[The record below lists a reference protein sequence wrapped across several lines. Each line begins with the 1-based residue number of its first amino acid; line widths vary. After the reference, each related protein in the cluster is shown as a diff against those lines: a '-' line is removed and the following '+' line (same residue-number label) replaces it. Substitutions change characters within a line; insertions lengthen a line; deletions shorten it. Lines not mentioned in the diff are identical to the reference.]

1 MLFKRLAR
9 ILLGFLSLSLI
20 ALGLTNCSP
29 TSVVEAKPEIIRNSL
44 TGLEG
49 TDGPILVVKIDD
61 TRLAHP
67 QVGLAEADVVYIEQV
82 EGGLTRLA
90 ALFSSKIPEI
100 IGPVRSAR
108 ISDIELLSQFGKI
121 GFAFSGAQ
129 RKFLPVIA
137 AANLYDVGAMRYG
150 PQYYANDPSRIAPY
164 AMMLKAP
171 ALMLKAEENGAV
183 FATSSSAGWNFG
195 EPAPNNKKFTSA
207 RVSWPASSYGMTW
220 SETQSRWLLD
230 HNGEPDLDSTGYHL
244 GPKTFVVQIVS
255 ITNSIYSDKGGGITP
270 LSTTVGEGEC
280 YILRNG
286 GYVRGKWSRPSESDG
301 TTFTNFKGE
310 ELTFDRGQIW
320 FALSAQAPT
329 FTGLQAQDAPVKTNK

>member
-1 MLFKRLAR
+1 MLFSRLSR
-9 ILLGFLSLSLI
+9 IGLAMLSISLI
-20 ALGLTNCSP
+20 AFGLTNCGP
-29 TSVVEAKPEIIRNSL
+29 ATVAEEERIITRNSL
-44 TGLEG
+44 TGVEG
-49 TDGPILVVKIDD
+49 EDGPILVVKIDD
-61 TRLAHP
+61 TNLAHP

-90 ALFSSKIPEI
+90 ALFSSKIPAI

-108 ISDIELLSQFGKI
+108 ISDIELLAQFGKV

-150 PQYYANDPSRIAPY
+150 AQFYANDPNRNAPY

-171 ALMLKAEENGAV
+171 ELMARAKENGST
-183 FATSSSAGWNFG
+183 FAQSSFTGWNFG
-195 EPAPNNKKFTSA
+195 EAAANNKVFTSA
-207 RVSWPASSYGMTW
+207 HVSWPASSYDITW
-220 SETQSRWLLD
+220 SQTENRWLLD
-230 HNGEPDLDSTGYHL
+230 HNGDVDLDSNGYHL
-244 GPKTFVVQIVS
+244 GPQTFVVQIVS

-286 GYVRGKWSRPSESDG
+286 GFVRGKWSRPTENSG

-320 FALSAQAPT
+320 FALSAKAPV
-329 FTGLQAQDAPVKTNK
+329 FTGVQAQDAPVKPNK

>member
-1 MLFKRLAR
+1 MLFKRVSRIVLA
-9 ILLGFLSLSLI
+9 ILSLSLI
-20 ALGLTNCSP
+20 GLGLTNCSP
-29 TSVVEAKPEIIRNSL
+29 STVIEDKPVVVRNSL

-67 QVGLAEADVVYIEQV
+67 QAGLAQADVVYIEQV

-90 ALFSSKIPEI
+90 ALFSSQIPEI
-100 IGPVRSAR
+100 VGPVRSAR
-108 ISDIELLSQFGKI
+108 ISDIELLAQFGKV

-150 PQYYANDPSRIAPY
+150 PQYYANDPNRIAPY

-171 ALMLKAEENGAV
+171 ALMLKAQENGAV

-195 EPAPNNKKFTSA
+195 EPASNAKKFTSA
-207 RVSWPASSYGMTW
+207 RVTWPASSYDITW

-230 HNGEPDLDSTGYHL
+230 HNGVPDLDSTGYHL
-244 GPKTFVVQIVS
+244 GPKTFIVQIVS

-280 YILRNG
+280 YILRDG
-286 GYVRGKWSRPSESDG
+286 GFVRGKWSRPTESDG

-329 FTGLQAQDAPVKTNK
+329 FTGVQAQDAPVKTNK